1 MATIVAN
8 PNIRSSP
15 SEPPTSEPP
24 TKSHFQA
31 PQLPSSAR
39 ALSRVILSG
48 SPGLGGNRP
57 VLCLA
62 VSDMTP
68 EMEMKPWIFI
78 WRARCPQRPSPGEE
92 AGRGGSERR
101 RSRVRGK
108 AQWWASVIP
117 PYAHTR
123 THIHTSSSSPSPPHR
138 ASPTQHLIAHVMS
151 CSEWDYLC
159 GGTWGP
165 CALGAP
171 PADPHLQGI
180 HLGWCFLWSTGAKNS
195 LSSLHLA

>member
-1 MATIVAN
+1 MAN

-31 PQLPSSAR
+31 PQLPCSAR

-48 SPGLGGNRP
+48 SPGLRGNRP

-78 WRARCPQRPSPGEE
+78 RRGRCPQRPSPGEGAWDGGE
-92 AGRGGSERR
+92 GVRRGRCVSQRAGEKLGEGRLDWWGF
-101 RSRVRGK
+101 RSLKPNEG
-108 AQWWASVIP
+108 P
-117 PYAHTR
+117 PLPLCTLTHT
-123 THIHTSSSSPSPPHR
+123 HSLAINLP
-138 ASPTQHLIAHVMS
+138 
-151 CSEWDYLC
+151 
-159 GGTWGP
+159 
-165 CALGAP
+165 AP
-171 PADPHLQGI
+171 PRSSTPALNCPCNELQ
-180 HLGWCFLWSTGAKNS
+180 
-195 LSSLHLA
+195 

>member
-1 MATIVAN
+1 MAN

-31 PQLPSSAR
+31 LQLPRSAR
-39 ALSRVILSG
+39 ALSCVILSG
-48 SPGLGGNRP
+48 SPGRRGNRP

-78 WRARCPQRPSPGEE
+78 RRGRCPQRPSPGEG
-92 AGRGGSERR
+92 ARRKRLGKQRRRWVRGGLDCWRF
-101 RSRVRGK
+101 RSLKPNDGPLL
-108 AQWWASVIP
+108 P
-117 PYAHTR
+117 PTPHNTDTNTHTNV
-123 THIHTSSSSPSPPHR
+123 HTSLPSSSTPHP
-138 ASPTQHLIAHVMS
+138 APLPQHLIAHVMS

-159 GGTWGP
+159 GGT
-165 CALGAP
+165 
-171 PADPHLQGI
+171 
-180 HLGWCFLWSTGAKNS
+180 
-195 LSSLHLA
+195 

>member
-8 PNIRSSP
+8 PNISSSP

-48 SPGLGGNRP
+48 SPDLGGNRP

-78 WRARCPQRPSPGEE
+78 RRARCPQRPSPGEE
-92 AGRGGSERR
+92 AGRGGS
-101 RSRVRGK
+101 V
-108 AQWWASVIP
+108 
-117 PYAHTR
+117 
-123 THIHTSSSSPSPPHR
+123 
-138 ASPTQHLIAHVMS
+138 
-151 CSEWDYLC
+151 SE
-159 GGTWGP
+159 GEAG
-165 CALGAP
+165 
-171 PADPHLQGI
+171 
-180 HLGWCFLWSTGAKNS
+180 
-195 LSSLHLA
+195 